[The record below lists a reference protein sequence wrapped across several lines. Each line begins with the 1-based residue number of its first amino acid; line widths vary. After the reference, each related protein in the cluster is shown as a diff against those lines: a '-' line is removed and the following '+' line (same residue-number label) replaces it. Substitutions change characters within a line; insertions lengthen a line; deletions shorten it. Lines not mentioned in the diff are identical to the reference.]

1 MSNKKSQNRTKQDFS
16 QALKEEVVIHILNG
30 NYLIEEVMERYGIK
44 SRITIKNWLVDYIEK
59 SKAT

>member
-1 MSNKKSQNRTKQDFS
+1 MSNKKSQNRSKQDFS
-16 QALKEEVVIHILNG
+16 QALKEEVAIHILNG